1 MILARI
7 YPFARKD
14 IKMKLDRIKEEI
26 ANIRRMQNFFLTVL
40 VGVVA
45 YLFTNFELKPNLRN
59 VVAVIVLM
67 LLAPIWLTLKDIM
80 KKKLKELEKTGKVE

>member
-1 MILARI
+1 
-7 YPFARKD
+7 
-14 IKMKLDRIKEEI
+14 MKLDRIKEEI

-67 LLAPIWLTLKDIM
+67 LLAPIWLTLKDAM
-80 KKKLKELEKTGKVE
+80 NKKLKELEKTGKDE

>member
-67 LLAPIWLTLKDIM
+67 LLTPILQ
-80 KKKLKELEKTGKVE
+80 KKLNLKLKI